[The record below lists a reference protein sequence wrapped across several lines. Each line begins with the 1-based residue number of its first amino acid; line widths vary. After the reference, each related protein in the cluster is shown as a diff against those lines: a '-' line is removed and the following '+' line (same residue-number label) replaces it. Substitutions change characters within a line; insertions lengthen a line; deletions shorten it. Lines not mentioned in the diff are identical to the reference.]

1 MKPRT
6 LAVIPVVLLLALLA
20 PVFAG
25 ERAADAVHHQ
35 LKVRL
40 EPSSHTLRVEGTVT
54 LPEKYVSSAT
64 ETVLFLLHS
73 GLSPEATT
81 EGLVL
86 EQVPGP
92 PQSAAF
98 GLDGKSQ
105 EVPDSDEVS
114 VYRLRREEG
123 GALPPTFGLVYE
135 GVVHHPLEQSGE
147 EYAQSFSQTPGT
159 IQEDGVFLSGS
170 TYWYPW
176 FGYDMVTFT
185 LEVQKPEGWNAL
197 SEGTRT
203 ADTPGMVRWESDSPV
218 DEIHLCAARFTVY
231 EDQAGSVATY
241 AYLRTPD
248 EALARKYLDTTA
260 AYLEMYRVLLG
271 RYPYGKF
278 ALVENFWDTGYGMPS
293 FTLLGPKIIR
303 FPFILHS
310 SYPHEIL
317 HNWWGNGVFVEYE
330 TGNWCEG
337 LTAYLADH
345 LIKEQRGQG
354 AAYRRDQLQKY
365 ADYVS
370 GDEDF
375 PLTAFRSRH
384 SGATQAVGYGKTAM
398 MFHMLRMELGDE
410 TFVSGLRKL
419 YKDNAFRRA
428 SFEDVQAAFES
439 AAGREMDLFFDS
451 WVRRTG
457 APALVIESAAASGI
471 GGNGLHLV
479 LRQTQAGEPFP
490 LLVPVAITLEGSDE
504 AVLVHLPMSGKV
516 LDQTI
521 PLSGVPVRV
530 QVDPDFDL
538 FRRLDRRE
546 IPPSFGQAF
555 GAEQVTLVLPSGA
568 SPAVL
573 QGYRELSESWSGSQG
588 GSVVTVLDADLKS
601 LPADRAVWVLGWD
614 NRFLPVVSEVVKQY
628 GAALTV
634 DGLSQGNDRLGR
646 ADRAVVVAVGNPADP
661 DMAVAFL
668 GNDNVA
674 AMPGLGRKL
683 PHYGKY
689 GYLGFE
695 GDEPS
700 NMYKGSWP
708 AVGSP
713 MDAVTGRPGGEPPV
727 AGARPVRQALATL
740 PPVFSENAM
749 REHVEFLASS
759 ELEGRGCGS
768 PGLEKAAAYIEE
780 RFKAIGLKPGGLHAS
795 YRLPFAAQC
804 GEADE
809 NVEQVNLLGVFGGT
823 NEKYD
828 GESVVVVAH
837 YDHLGTGWPQGHV
850 EDQGRIYNGAD
861 DNASGVAVMLE
872 LARVVAAGAV
882 PERTILFLAVAGEES
897 GLQGSRAY
905 TEAPAMFYPVEKIIG
920 VLNIDTVG
928 RLEGRPV
935 LVLGAGSAD
944 EWRHIVFGADYVTGV
959 KAKSVTDDLGASDQK
974 PFLEAGVPA
983 VQFFSGPHLDYH
995 RASDDPE
1002 KLDYGGMVKAAAFI
1016 KEFVEYLAARET
1028 PMTSPLE
1035 DRPGPDRLA
1044 RPAPPSGRRVS
1055 LGTVPDFTWEGDG
1068 LRVSGTVP
1076 DSPAAAAGLQEG
1088 DILVELAGKPVDD
1101 LQALSGILKTHKP
1114 GDKVALAWLRDGN
1127 RHEAEVE
1134 LKAR

>member
-6 LAVIPVVLLLALLA
+6 LAMIPVALLLALCA
-20 PVFAG
+20 PAFAG
-25 ERAADAVHHQ
+25 GNGADAVHHQ
-35 LKVRL
+35 LQVRL
-40 EPSSHTLRVEGTVT
+40 DPAGHTLGVIETVT
-54 LPEKYVSSAT
+54 LPERYVLSASDGIQ
-64 ETVLFLLHS
+64 FLLHS
-73 GLSPEATT
+73 GLAPESAT
-81 EGLVL
+81 EGVVL
-86 EQVPGP
+86 EAVPGP
-92 PQSAAF
+92 PDPAAF
-98 GLDGKSQ
+98 GLDEKNQ
-105 EVPDSDEVS
+105 EVPESDQVS
-114 VYRLRREEG
+114 VYRLTAEAG
-123 GALPPTFGLVYE
+123 GALPAVIRLSYG
-135 GVVHHPLEQSGE
+135 GVIHHPLEESGE

-176 FGYDMVTFT
+176 FGYDMVTFG
-185 LEVQKPEGWNAL
+185 LEVTKPAGWNVL
-197 SEGTRT
+197 SEGTRI
-203 ADTPGMVRWESDSPV
+203 ADESDRVRWESDSPV
-218 DEIHLCAARFTVY
+218 DEIHICAGPFTVY

-260 AYLEMYRVLLG
+260 SYLEMYRVLLG
-271 RYPYGKF
+271 RYPYEKF
-278 ALVENFWDTGYGMPS
+278 ALVENFWETGYGMPS

-398 MFHMLRMELGDE
+398 MFHMLRMELGDD
-410 TFVSGLRKL
+410 TFTAGLRKL

-428 SFEDVQAAFES
+428 SFEDVQTAFEGP
-439 AAGREMDLFFDS
+439 AGRDMSSFFDA

-457 APALVIESAAASGI
+457 APALAIESAEASSI
-471 GGNGLHLV
+471 GGSGLHLV
-479 LRQTQAGEPFP
+479 LRQIQDGEPFP
-490 LLVPVAITLEGSDE
+490 LLVPVAITIEGSDQ
-504 AVLVHLPMSGKV
+504 AVLVNLAMSGKV

-521 PLSGVPVRV
+521 PLSGTPVRV
-530 QVDPDFDL
+530 QVDPEFDL

-546 IPPSFGQAF
+546 IPPSLGQAF

-573 QGYRELSESWSGSQG
+573 KGYRELAESWSGSQG
-588 GSVVTVLDADLKS
+588 GSVDTVLDTDLDGI
-601 LPADRAVWVLGWD
+601 PVDRAVWVLGWD
-614 NRFLPVVSEVVKQY
+614 NRFLPAVSDGVGMY
-628 GAALTV
+628 GADLAV
-634 DGLSQGNDRLGR
+634 DGLVHGDDRLSR
-646 ADRAVVVAVGNPADP
+646 SDRSVVVDMGNPANP

-668 GNDNVA
+668 GADNVA

-700 NMYKGSWP
+700 NMYKGSWS

-713 MDAVTGRPGGEPPV
+713 MDAVTGDPGGERPE
-727 AGARPVRQALATL
+727 AGARPARQALATL
-740 PPVFSENAM
+740 PPVFSEKAM
-749 REHVEFLASS
+749 REHVELLAADD
-759 ELEGRGCGS
+759 LEGRGCGS
-768 PGLEKAAAYIEE
+768 PGLLQAAAYIES
-780 RFKAIGLKPGGLHAS
+780 RFGTLGLMPGAGSGS
-795 YRLPFAAQC
+795 YRMPWTTKC
-804 GEADE
+804 GPDA
-809 NVEQVNLLGVFGGT
+809 VATGQVNLLGALPGG
-823 NEKYD
+823 NPKYN

-837 YDHLGTGWPQGHV
+837 YDHLGRGWPMGHV
-850 EDQGRIYNGAD
+850 DDQGQIYNGAD

-872 LARVVAAGAV
+872 LARVVAAGPR
-882 PERTILFLAVAGEES
+882 PERTILFLAVSGEES
-897 GLQGSRAY
+897 GLQGSMEYVRN
-905 TEAPAMFYPVEKIIG
+905 PAKWPVNKIIG

-995 RASDDPE
+995 RAGDDPE
-1002 KLDYGGMVKAAAFI
+1002 KLDYAGMVKAAAFI

-1028 PMTSPLE
+1028 PMTSQLQ
-1035 DRPGPDRLA
+1035 GAAGKDRLA
-1044 RPAPPSGRRVS
+1044 KPAPPTGRRVS
-1055 LGTVPDFTWEGDG
+1055 LGTVPDFTWEGEG
-1068 LRVSGTVP
+1068 LRVTGTVP
-1076 DSPAAAAGLQEG
+1076 GSPAAAAGLQEG
-1088 DILVELAGKPVDD
+1088 DILVELAGESVDG
-1101 LQALSGILKTHKP
+1101 LKGLSGILKTLKP
-1114 GDKVALAWLRDGN
+1114 GDTVALAWLRDGE